1 METRIKIVYG
11 SVSYP
16 RTRIILSMVGH
27 SIIVVHPFIL
37 TADIDILVNNTLG
50 SMAATVRTDSDRSV
64 VTATLEAV
72 EDLLKALRSL
82 SFPMQDR
89 VLSSLVVSVQDI
101 LDNKVHVH
109 VYAYM

>member
-1 METRIKIVYG
+1 MKIF
-11 SVSYP
+11 SEKFLFS
-16 RTRIILSMVGH
+16 S
-27 SIIVVHPFIL
+27 L
-37 TADIDILVNNTLG
+37 TTANMDVLVNNTLG

-72 EDLLKALRSL
+72 EDLLKALQPL

-101 LDNKVHVH
+101 LEDKVKIT
-109 VYAYM
+109 

>member
-1 METRIKIVYG
+1 MKIF
-11 SVSYP
+11 SEKFLFS
-16 RTRIILSMVGH
+16 S
-27 SIIVVHPFIL
+27 L
-37 TADIDILVNNTLG
+37 TTANMDVLVNNTLG

-72 EDLLKALRSL
+72 EDLLKALRPL

-101 LDNKVHVH
+101 LEDKVKIT
-109 VYAYM
+109 

>member
-1 METRIKIVYG
+1 MK
-11 SVSYP
+11 
-16 RTRIILSMVGH
+16 ILSDKFLF
-27 SIIVVHPFIL
+27 SSL
-37 TADIDILVNNTLG
+37 TTANMDVLVNNTLG

-72 EDLLKALRSL
+72 EDLLKALQPL

-101 LDNKVHVH
+101 LDDKVRITLPHLVSSPG
-109 VYAYM
+109 

>member
-1 METRIKIVYG
+1 MDV
-11 SVSYP
+11 
-16 RTRIILSMVGH
+16 
-27 SIIVVHPFIL
+27 
-37 TADIDILVNNTLG
+37 LVNNTLG

-72 EDLLKALRSL
+72 EDLLKALRPL

-101 LDNKVHVH
+101 LEDKVSSEGMQHSLVLCH
-109 VYAYM
+109 SQVLFQANGVQCMCVALKAPWQWVWR